1 MKRQRYNMGNILI
14 DLTSLLDVI
23 FIVLA
28 VVLCNQQYQTKVLE
42 TTEAQLMQEKDSLEQ
57 KQNEV
62 NERER
67 YVAEREEA
75 ADSQYVLYKD
85 QLNTEDSLQQ
95 YVLTISVNVGYVTPD
110 MKERNVNMLAGGEE
124 KPEAFSLKGENTEE
138 LTLFEEKL
146 KKCIEDNDDKPVI
159 LSLNEDE
166 EKILWRDENKI
177 KEIFEKLG
185 NNYDNVYEKN

>member
-1 MKRQRYNMGNILI
+1 MNRQRYNKGDILI
-14 DLTSLLDVI
+14 DLTSLLDVV

-28 VVLCNQQYQTKVLE
+28 IVLCNQQYQTKTLE
-42 TTEAQLMQEKDSLEQ
+42 TAEEQLMQERDSIEQ
-57 KQNEV
+57 KQNEM

-67 YVAEREEA
+67 QVAEREEA

-85 QLNTEDSLQQ
+85 QLDMKEDLQQ
-95 YVLTISVNVGYVTPD
+95 YVLTVSVNVGYVTPD
-110 MKERNVNMLAGGEE
+110 MKERNINILLCGEE
-124 KPEAFSLKGENTEE
+124 NPETFHLKGENTEE
-138 LTLFEEKL
+138 LNTFEEKL
-146 KKCIEDNDDKPVI
+146 KKCIEGNDDKPVI

-166 EKILWRDENKI
+166 EKILWRDEKRI